1 MEIED
6 VFNYLELLRARMEFT
21 EKFYGFKMNYLPL
34 HFEGEEVIILDKNDG
49 KIKRLSDKRP
59 LSEEELKEVLP
70 KIKENIESGLI
81 DTLITLNFQCIH
93 GPED

>member
-1 MEIED
+1 MEE
-6 VFNYLELLRARMEFT
+6 VRRYFELLRARMEFT
-21 EKFYGFKMNYLPL
+21 EKFYGFRMNYLPL
-34 HFEGEEVIILDKNDG
+34 YFEGDEVVVLDKNDG
-49 KIKRLSDKRP
+49 KVKWLRDKRP
-59 LSEEELKEVLP
+59 LSDEELERIMP

>member
-1 MEIED
+1 MDE
-6 VFNYLELLRARMEFT
+6 VKQYLELLRARMEFT
-21 EKFYGFKMNYLPL
+21 EKFYGFRMNYLPL
-34 HFEGEEVIILDKNDG
+34 YFEGDEVVVLDKNDG
-49 KIKRLSDKRP
+49 KIKWLRDKRP
-59 LSEEELKEVLP
+59 LSDEELKRIMP